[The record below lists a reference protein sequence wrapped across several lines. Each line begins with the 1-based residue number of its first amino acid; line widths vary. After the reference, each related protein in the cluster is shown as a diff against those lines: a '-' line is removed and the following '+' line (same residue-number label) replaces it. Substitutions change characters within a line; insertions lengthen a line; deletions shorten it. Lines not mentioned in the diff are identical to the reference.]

1 MLPHNN
7 LPAYLALEKDNICK
21 AYIFAHQKS
30 LLSIFLHN
38 KASVSMGIWHR
49 KRNIITQHIFCTAL
63 SSHITMHPL
72 QRVSGAKRENI
83 CRTYDVCTSKL
94 FVQNVCTQ

>member
-38 KASVSMGIWHR
+38 KASVSMGIWHWYA
-49 KRNIITQHIFCTAL
+49 QQIFANKHF
-63 SSHITMHPL
+63 SS
-72 QRVSGAKRENI
+72 NI
-83 CRTYDVCTSKL
+83 CKQCESHNT
-94 FVQNVCTQ
+94 